1 MLPKIMAQTL
11 ANNIESPELK
21 RTPLYNLHLELQGKM
36 VPFAGYEMPVQYP
49 AGIIKEHLHAR
60 SKAGLFDISHM
71 GQVTLEGGSDIRTQ
85 CEKIM
90 PGEFQELEP
99 GQIKYSF
106 LLNEQGGVLDDL
118 MVTRP
123 AASSEQNSV
132 FIIVNAACKD
142 ADFARMQKFLP
153 GVKAKMLDDR
163 ALLALQG
170 PDAAKVM
177 ARFCDAPS
185 KLKFM
190 CADKFEIKDVGLC
203 FISRS
208 GYTGEDG
215 FEISVP
221 GVTAEKFAREL
232 LKQPE
237 VMPIG
242 LGARDSL
249 RLEAGLCLYGHDL
262 DDETSP
268 VEGNLLWAIGKRRRA
283 EGGFIGDTVIKRHLA
298 EGVTRKR
305 VGIKPEGRVLAR
317 ENTPVQDEKGNHI
330 GIITSGGYG
339 PSVDGPV
346 CMGYLETAFAKA
358 GTSVNLMVR
367 GNAQPAKVVSLPFT
381 PHRYFRG

>member
-1 MLPKIMAQTL
+1 MSHAL
-11 ANNIESPELK
+11 ADKAETPELK
-21 RTPLYNLHLELQGKM
+21 RTPLYDLHLELQAKM

-49 AGIIKEHLHAR
+49 AGIIKEHLHTRA
-60 SKAGLFDISHM
+60 KAGLFDISHM
-71 GQVTLEGGSDIRTQ
+71 GQVTLEGGADIRAQ

-99 GQIKYSF
+99 GQIRYSF

-123 AASSEQNSV
+123 AAPGEQNSV
-132 FIIVNAACKD
+132 FIIINAACKD
-142 ADFARMQKFLP
+142 ADFAHMKKSLSGLKARMLEE
-153 GVKAKMLDDR
+153 R

-170 PDAAKVM
+170 PDAAKVL
-177 ARFCDAPS
+177 ARFCDAPQ

-190 CADKFEIKDVGLC
+190 CADKFEIKDIGLC

-221 GVTAEKFAREL
+221 EETAEKFARAL
-232 LKQPE
+232 LKQLE

-249 RLEAGLCLYGHDL
+249 RLEAGLCLYGHEL
-262 DDETSP
+262 DTETTP
-268 VEGNLLWAIGKRRRA
+268 VEGSLLWAIGKRRR
-283 EGGFIGDTVIKRHLA
+283 EQGGFIGAAKIQQQLKN
-298 EGVTRKR
+298 GVARKR
-305 VGIKPEGRVLAR
+305 VGIKPETRALAR
-317 ENTPVQDEKGNHI
+317 EQTPVLDASGKRI
-330 GIITSGGYG
+330 GIVTSGGFG

-346 CMGYLETAFAKA
+346 CMGYVETASAKT
-358 GTSVNLMVR
+358 GTAVGLQVR
-367 GNAQPAKVVSLPFT
+367 GNVVPAKIVTLPFV